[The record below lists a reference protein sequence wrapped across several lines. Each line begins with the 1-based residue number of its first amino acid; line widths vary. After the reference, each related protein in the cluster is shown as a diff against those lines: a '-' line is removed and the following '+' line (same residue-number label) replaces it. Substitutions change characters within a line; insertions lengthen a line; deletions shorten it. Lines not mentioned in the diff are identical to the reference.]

1 MKWFYDLKIA
11 RRLMLLNLV
20 AAVALSAVT
29 GFGILQMRRVFDA
42 ASYANDNTV
51 PSFVVLDGAL
61 KAFDAMTVLT
71 SKHVAST
78 DPQQMQNIE
87 QQIDAQR
94 NALRSQ
100 LAQYESL
107 ISDEKDRD
115 MLTAE
120 RAATAQSSK
129 VRDQVLA
136 LSRANQKQPAG
147 DLLNGGLADAAQRVQ
162 ADIEAHRAYNREL
175 GKQGAEHA
183 HALIASADVL
193 EVVSSL
199 VVLCVVLGLGIVSAR
214 SITRPL
220 ERAVAFANRVAEG
233 DLTGQISATTRDEV
247 GQLLAALDEMNRNLT
262 RVVVKVR
269 SGSETIASATAQI
282 AAGNLDLSS
291 RTEQQASALQQTA
304 ASMEQLTSTVRAN
317 AENAQQASTLASN
330 ASQVA
335 QQGSGVVGRVVET
348 MTQIS
353 DRSTKIAD
361 ITGIIE
367 GIAFQTNIL
376 ALNAAVEAARAGEQG
391 RGFAVVASEV
401 RSLAQRSSSA
411 AKEIKELI
419 AASVQTVD
427 EGSALAGEAGSTM
440 QEITRAIARV
450 TDIMGEIAAASDE
463 QRRGIE
469 QVGQAISQMDDVTQ
483 QNAALVEEAAAA
495 SQSLDEQGHQLG
507 GVVAFFRAGHEPAP
521 SDAGASKSAPSATAD
536 DDWSRA
542 A

>member
-20 AAVALSAVT
+20 AAVALFAVT
-29 GFGILQMRRVFDA
+29 GFGIFQTRRVYDA

-61 KAFDAMTVLT
+61 KAFDAMTLLT
-71 SKHVAST
+71 SKHVSAT
-78 DPQQMQNIE
+78 DPQQMQTID
-87 QQIDAQR
+87 QQIAAQR
-94 NALRSQ
+94 SKLEAKFK
-100 LAQYESL
+100 AYESL
-107 ISDEKDRD
+107 VSDQKDRD
-115 MLTAE
+115 MLAAD
-120 RAATAQSSK
+120 RAACIKSTA

-136 LSRANQKQPAG
+136 LSRANQKPQA
-147 DLLNGGLADAAQRVQ
+147 DALMNAGLADAAQRVE
-162 ADIEAHRAYNREL
+162 AAIEAHRAYNREL
-175 GKQGAEHA
+175 GKQGAKQA
-183 HALIASADVL
+183 HVLIDNANLL
-193 EVVSSL
+193 EVLSSL
-199 VVLCVVLGLGIVSAR
+199 VILCGVLGLGILSAR

-220 ERAVAFANRVAEG
+220 VRAVAFANRVAQG
-233 DLTGQISATTRDEV
+233 DLTGQIAATTRDEV
-247 GQLLAALDEMNRNLT
+247 GQLLGALDEMNRNLK

-291 RTEQQASALQQTA
+291 RTEQQASSLQQTA
-304 ASMEQLTSTVRAN
+304 ASMEQLTSTVRLN

-330 ASQVA
+330 ASDVA
-335 QQGSGVVGRVVET
+335 QQGSGVVGRVVDT

-353 DRSTKIAD
+353 DRSTQIAD
-361 ITGIIE
+361 ITGLIE

-419 AASVQTVD
+419 AASVATVE
-427 EGSALAGEAGSTM
+427 EGAALAGEAGTTM
-440 QEITRAIARV
+440 QDITRAIARV

-507 GVVAFFRAGHEPAP
+507 DVVGFFRASNEPVLP
-521 SDAGASKSAPSATAD
+521 GASAPRSADD
-536 DDWSRA
+536 DDWSIA